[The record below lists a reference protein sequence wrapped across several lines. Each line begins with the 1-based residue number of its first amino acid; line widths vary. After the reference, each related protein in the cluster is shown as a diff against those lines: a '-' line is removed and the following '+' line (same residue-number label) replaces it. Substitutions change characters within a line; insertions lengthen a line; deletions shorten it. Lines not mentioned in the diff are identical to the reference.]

1 MRAPRTLRPPAASH
15 HRALSP
21 YCTRQGRKRRAS
33 RTLGVTLGA
42 SLIALAACGRDTPE
56 GATAIQTYSQVGDCL
71 RPDPATL
78 EGFLQAD
85 CDSPDASVEIVE
97 MVRDGSA
104 ESSPVCPS
112 GTDLLVDGEQG
123 PVVDGDIA
131 AVPQTWCLR
140 NLEAPHPGDPGQGGG
155 ELVPRD
161 CFAVDAA
168 GEISESA
175 CDGRGRTAPEHR
187 LLSIEEA
194 GDDCPDGAT
203 DPIELNAYPPRV
215 LCAAEL

>member
-1 MRAPRTLRPPAASH
+1 VRHSAGGVRTTIAA
-15 HRALSP
+15 
-21 YCTRQGRKRRAS
+21 
-33 RTLGVTLGA
+33 
-42 SLIALAACGRDTPE
+42 ALAAGLGLALATCGQDTPE
-56 GATAIQTYSQVGDCL
+56 GATAIRDYSQEGDCL

-78 EGFLQAD
+78 EGFLQTD
-85 CDSPDASVEIVE
+85 CDSADATAKIVE
-97 MVRDGSA
+97 MVRDAGA
-104 ESSPVCPS
+104 ESSPLCPA

-161 CFAVDAA
+161 CFTVDAA
-168 GEISESA
+168 GEISEAA

-187 LLSIEEA
+187 LLAIEERER
-194 GDDCPDGAT
+194 DCPTETA
-203 DPIELNAYPPRV
+203 DPIELNSYPPRV
-215 LCAAEL
+215 LCAASTPG

>member
-1 MRAPRTLRPPAASH
+1 MSPSFATFAGATL
-15 HRALSP
+15 AL
-21 YCTRQGRKRRAS
+21 G
-33 RTLGVTLGA
+33 LGGLG
-42 SLIALAACGRDTPE
+42 LAGCGQDTPE
-56 GATAIQTYSQVGDCL
+56 GATAIREYSQVGDCL
-71 RPDPATL
+71 RPDPSTL

-85 CDSPDASVEIVE
+85 CDNPDATVKIVE
-97 MVRDGSA
+97 MVRDAGA
-104 ESSPVCPS
+104 ESSPVCPA

-187 LLSIEEA
+187 LLAIE
-194 GDDCPDGAT
+194 GSSDGCPDDTT
-203 DPIELNAYPPRV
+203 DPIELNSYPPRV
-215 LCAAEL
+215 LCAAALDT